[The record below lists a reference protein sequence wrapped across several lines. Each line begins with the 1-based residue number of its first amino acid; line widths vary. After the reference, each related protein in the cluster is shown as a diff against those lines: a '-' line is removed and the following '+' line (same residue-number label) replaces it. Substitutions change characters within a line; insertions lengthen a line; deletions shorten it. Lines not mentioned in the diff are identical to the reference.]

1 VATVNRVRAP
11 EKPADSPIDVSLQ
24 TNRFWRIWRVYFKP
38 SARDIAVFLACSLL
52 IFFRV
57 PMPVQ
62 PVYNFCYSHPWLAL
76 ITLLP
81 ISAWLPGAYVL
92 GAIGFVIWI
101 VRLLR
106 GGLHR

>member
-1 VATVNRVRAP
+1 MIHQST
-11 EKPADSPIDVSLQ
+11 VSLQ

-52 IFFRV
+52 IFFRA